1 VSTPAP
7 DGSANDLSR
16 RALSLEVSAT
26 VAVAQRASA
35 LRAEGHTVLDFSVGE
50 PDQPT
55 PRHISEAAMAALE
68 NGRTRYTSAAGIH
81 ELRAAV
87 AQRYKKDYKVA
98 FADSEVAITCGGKQA
113 LYLAC
118 QALFDRG
125 DEVIIPSPHWPT
137 FGEAVRLAGA
147 RPILVHTSEKDGFK
161 VTARTISKAT
171 GPRTKA
177 VLLNTPNNPTGA
189 VIDPDDLL
197 VIGDMAQRRKFT
209 ILYDDTYA
217 RMVFG
222 KAEPPVLHQLKDAVG
237 DRFVV
242 LGTAS
247 KSYCMTGWRIGWVLG
262 PKKLVDACAALVS
275 HSTQC
280 PTAFA
285 QFGAVEALAG
295 PQRFVQDLVTEYR
308 RRRDFI
314 HEALTAIP
322 RITCVQPAGAFYAFP
337 NVARYLGPGRPTS
350 IDLARR
356 LLDEHKVAVVPGE
369 AFAAPATSE
378 SRSRVR
384 WTSSR
389 KAWTG
394 WPRSWEPSRDPHGR
408 LRADAGH
415 AHRALPAHAQ
425 GEGLGAAGVADAG
438 RRDPARPGPRH
449 VRRVDAPGG
458 AGRRA
463 AHRPVHDLLS
473 HEPAGAA
480 GARRRAGDAAQLF
493 GALPSRGGEE
503 RVRGAGRRGRRGAR
517 GRSPPATWD

>member
-1 VSTPAP
+1 MTAAPP

-16 RALSLEVSAT
+16 RALSLDVSPT
-26 VAVAQRASA
+26 VAVAQRAAA
-35 LRAEGHTVLDFSVGE
+35 LRAEGHQVLDFSVGE

-55 PRHISEAAMAALE
+55 PRHISDAARAALE
-68 NGRTRYTSAAGIH
+68 DGRTRYTASAGIA

-87 AQRYKKDYKVA
+87 AHRYRKDYKVA
-98 FADSEVAITCGGKQA
+98 FSDTEVAITCGGKQA

-125 DEVIIPSPHWPT
+125 DEVVIPSPHWPT

-147 RPILVHTSEKDGFK
+147 RPILVHTQEKDGFK

-222 KAEPPVLHQLKDAVG
+222 KSDPPVLQQLRDAVG
-237 DRFVV
+237 DRLVV

-262 PKKLVDACAALVS
+262 PRKLIDSCAALVS

-285 QFGAVEALAG
+285 QYGAVEALTG
-295 PQRFVQDLVTEYR
+295 PQKYVHDLVVEYR
-308 RRRDFI
+308 RRRDAI

-322 RITCVQPAGAFYAFP
+322 KVTCVSPAGAFYAFP
-337 NVARYLGPGRPTS
+337 NIARYLGPGRPTS
-350 IDLARR
+350 IDLARK
-356 LLDEHKVAVVPGE
+356 LLDEQKVAVVPGE
-369 AFAAPATSE
+369 AFAAPGYV
-378 SRSRVR
+378 RV
-384 WTSSR
+384 SF
-389 KAWTG
+389 
-394 WPRSWEPSRDPHGR
+394 
-408 LRADAGH
+408 
-415 AHRALPAHAQ
+415 
-425 GEGLGAAGVADAG
+425 
-438 RRDPARPGPRH
+438 ARPLDELREG
-449 VRRVDAPGG
+449 V
-458 AGRRA
+458 
-463 AHRPVHDLLS
+463 
-473 HEPAGAA
+473 
-480 GARRRAGDAAQLF
+480 
-493 GALPSRGGEE
+493 E
-503 RVRGAGRRGRRGAR
+503 RIGTFLQGLA
-517 GRSPPATWD
+517 